1 MYQIFCY
8 VLNFLLWVKD
18 FSQCGQCKSKLLTPY
33 GEFLCGAS
41 DSLLSSVDFN
51 LYFTFI
57 KCWTEQMSSYLS
69 LFSVKLLPTEAYPIS
84 RSENLK
90 EWTNRF
96 HITQANPGPPNG
108 LLIRSHKTTL
118 VKPIA
123 LVWAASNSAG
133 AGRVGRQWG
142 TLFI

>member
-1 MYQIFCY
+1 
-8 VLNFLLWVKD
+8 
-18 FSQCGQCKSKLLTPY
+18 
-33 GEFLCGAS
+33 
-41 DSLLSSVDFN
+41 
-51 LYFTFI
+51 
-57 KCWTEQMSSYLS
+57 MSSYIS

-90 EWTNRF
+90 EWTNRS
-96 HITQANPGPPNG
+96 HITNTQANPGPNY